1 VETEVAV
8 IEVKVLRVTVV
19 PVDVSLPLVTV
30 AEVGIVLVP
39 LVVLADTDVEDVLAV
54 VLVNEAVDVWVLMVT
69 VV

>member
-1 VETEVAV
+1 METEVAV

-30 AEVGIVLVP
+30 AEVGVVLVP
-39 LVVLADTDVEDVLAV
+39 LVALADTDVEDVLAV